1 MPSDERN
8 SDELGRG
15 VWPGRPGGDKRED
28 LQLASEIQRQVTELA
43 QRRYE
48 PAVRH
53 ELLRQLAERRAA
65 GAGGSVIEFDSL
77 KVDVGYDS
85 LLVRGELLIS
95 QQSFAQAEPY
105 LASLGLVRAELDHR
119 RLRTEQLATAQL
131 AERVVVLTP
140 QDHGGMPIP
149 MSGRQLADIAKN
161 LRLRGYSAAVTP
173 VCVTAP
179 VTKGQGGPRP
189 APPPQQ
195 LPQLSRSGPK
205 VAIIDTGISQ
215 QRSGTVLPG
224 STLDD
229 LHQFPLGNSP
239 QEIAERDEYL
249 SLDAGHGTFVTGIV
263 QQIAPGAEI
272 TVYRAVDSDGI
283 GSDVTVACWMI
294 QAVLDGNQII
304 NLSLGSQ
311 TEDDFAPVAMRAA
324 LNWIADW
331 ERENGREVLIVAAAG
346 NYGDTRPCWPGA
358 FRGVVSVAGLAPDM
372 LPALWSSRGFWVTC
386 STIGQGLC
394 STFVDG
400 TESPLITLSPV
411 PPGLPHGAVTFTGNP
426 PWAYWSG
433 TSFAAP
439 QIAGAVANLF
449 PGHQTLRGALQEI
462 LSYGWPLPDFG
473 QAVRILDGI

>member
-8 SDELGRG
+8 SDQIGRG
-15 VWPGRPGGDKRED
+15 VWPGRPDGDKRED
-28 LQLASEIQRQVTELA
+28 LRLASEVQRQVTELA

-53 ELLRQLAERRAA
+53 ELLRKLAERRAA
-65 GAGGSVIEFDSL
+65 GGDGSVIEFDSL
-77 KVDVGYDS
+77 LVDVGYDS

-95 QQSFAQAEPY
+95 QQSFAQAQPY
-105 LASLGLVRAELDHR
+105 LASLGLERAEFDHR
-119 RLRTEQLATAQL
+119 RLRTGELATTYL
-131 AERVVVLTP
+131 ADRVVALKP
-140 QDHGGMPIP
+140 QDRGGMPIP
-149 MSGRQLADIAKN
+149 MSGRQLADIARN
-161 LRLRGYSAAVTP
+161 LRLRGFSAAVTP
-173 VCVTAP
+173 IAVTAP
-179 VTKGQGGPRP
+179 VTKGQGGPLP
-189 APPPQQ
+189 APQQQ
-195 LPQLSRSGPK
+195 LPRLSQSGPK

-239 QEIAERDEYL
+239 QQIAERDAYL

-263 QQIAPGAEI
+263 QRIAPDAEI

-304 NLSLGSQ
+304 NLSLGCQ
-311 TEDDFAPVAMRAA
+311 TEDDFPPVAMRAA
-324 LNWIADW
+324 LDWIRAA
-331 ERENGREVLIVAAAG
+331 GQEVLIVAAAG

-358 FRGVVSVAGLAPDM
+358 FRSVVSVAGLAPDM

-400 TESPLITLSPV
+400 TESPLITQSPV
-411 PPGLPHGAVTFTGNP
+411 PPGLPHGDVTFTGDP

-439 QIAGAVANLF
+439 QIAAAVANVL
-449 PGHQTLRGALQEI
+449 PGQQSLRGALQEI